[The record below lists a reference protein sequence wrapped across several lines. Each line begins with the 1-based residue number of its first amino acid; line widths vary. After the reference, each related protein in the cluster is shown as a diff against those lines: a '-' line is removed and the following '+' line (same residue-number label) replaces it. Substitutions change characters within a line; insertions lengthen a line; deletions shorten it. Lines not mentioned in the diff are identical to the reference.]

1 MTDTAL
7 PTLVLLPFL
16 GATGHQWAG
25 VAARLGGVA
34 RCVTVDLPG
43 FGDARAAGDFTVAAM
58 VEAVAAVV
66 ARHAP
71 RRWAVAG
78 HSMGGKVALA
88 LARRA
93 EDGDGALAGLERLVL
108 VAASPP
114 CPEPMEETAR
124 AALLGR
130 FAGDPAGWVGEAR
143 DYVAGNVAGPLDPAV
158 LDRAARDVARM
169 DRDAWTAWLERGSR
183 EDWTGRIGRLATPAL
198 VLAGERDPALGP
210 DAQRRLVLPHLAAH
224 RLAVLA
230 GAGHLLPLERPDEVA
245 RLIAGHLAAHIDQ
258 EIIGVVEPR
267 AHGSAM
273 D

>member
-1 MTDTAL
+1 MTDAAL
-7 PTLVLLPFL
+7 PTLVFLPFL
-16 GATGHQWAG
+16 AGTGHQWAG
-25 VAARLGGVA
+25 VASRLGDVA

-43 FGDARAAGDFTVAAM
+43 FGDAHAATDFSVAAM
-58 VEAVAAVV
+58 ADAVAALV
-66 ARHAP
+66 AVHAP
-71 RRWAVAG
+71 QRWALAG

-114 CPEPMEETAR
+114 GPEPMAETDR
-124 AALLGR
+124 TALLGR
-130 FAGDPAGWVGEAR
+130 FAGDPSGWVAEAR
-143 DYVAGNVAGPLDPAV
+143 DYVAGNAAGPLDPAV
-158 LDRAARDVARM
+158 LDRAALDVARM
-169 DRDAWTAWLERGSR
+169 NRDAWTAWLERGSR

-230 GAGHLLPLERPDEVA
+230 GAGHLLPLERPEEVA
-245 RLIAGHLAAHIDQ
+245 RLIAGHLAAPIAP
-258 EIIGVVEPR
+258 GTLGSVEPV
-267 AHGSAM
+267 AQGSAM